1 MTFYDLLYALAS
13 ALIIGQ
19 SLLVISL
26 LVLRVDQNGIYKSL
40 IVLFTAN
47 IITQIP
53 SISEALFSLGLMKS
67 YALNLEVLSIPA
79 NLLLAPSL
87 WFYVRGLTSESE
99 LAIGRRDLLHF
110 IPFLISV
117 VLCTIL
123 LTTPVS
129 VRATIIGNA
138 EGPHTLLTNIL
149 TGALLA
155 LMLTWSMQLV
165 VYITAVLRRI
175 IHYRDRLK
183 DLFASTEGRELQW
196 IVWFVVILSLSML
209 IFIPDFVFGF
219 PAEFSF
225 IPLTLDIALFWFLA
239 VWGLRQMP
247 AFNLEDETRRPCQS
261 KLFNPNNGKTGKYEK
276 SALTDNDMHRISQK
290 IKASMSEDKLF
301 LDANLSLRVLS
312 DHIGV
317 QSNYVSQTLNAY
329 IGESFFDLVNRC
341 RIEHAKPLLESSD
354 DTVDNIAF
362 DAGFNSRS
370 SFYKA
375 FKRETG
381 LTPTAYKKV
390 TTKLGFNT

>member
-1 MTFYDLLYALAS
+1 MTFYDLLYALVS
-13 ALIIGQ
+13 VLIIGQ

-40 IVLFTAN
+40 IVLFSAN
-47 IITQIP
+47 IVTQIP
-53 SISEALFSLGLMKS
+53 SISDVLFSLGYIKL

-99 LAIGRRDLLHF
+99 LTIDKKDLLHF
-110 IPFLISV
+110 VPFLISV

-129 VRATIIGNA
+129 VRSTIIGNA
-138 EGPHTLLTNIL
+138 DGPHTLLTNIL
-149 TGALLA
+149 TGALIGV
-155 LMLTWSMQLV
+155 MLTWSLQLV
-165 VYITAVLRRI
+165 VYLTAILRRI
-175 IHYRDRLK
+175 IRYRGRLK

-196 IVWFVVILSLSML
+196 VVWFIVILSLSML
-209 IFIPDFVFGF
+209 IFIPDLIFGF
-219 PAEFSF
+219 PVELTF
-225 IPLTLDIALFWFLA
+225 IPLTLDVVLFWFLA

-247 AFNLEDETRRPCQS
+247 AFNLEDETRLRSQS
-261 KLFNPNNGKTGKYEK
+261 KSFNSSIGRTEKYEK
-276 SALTDNDMHRISQK
+276 SALTDRDMHRISQK
-290 IKASMSEDKLF
+290 IQNSMSEDKLF
-301 LDANLSLRVLS
+301 LDSNLSLRVLS
-312 DHIGV
+312 DHIRV

-329 IGESFFDLVNRC
+329 IGESFFDFVNRC
-341 RIEHAKPLLESSD
+341 RIEYAKPLLESSK

-390 TTKLGFNT
+390 ERN